1 MRTWLCVAG
10 QRVELVLPFLGQC
23 RRDSGRCCQTCTPM
37 SWDGFYS
44 KHLPSLGLRDISR
57 GIPDPHGNPSSGMPP
72 PQPGSI
78 GTPRRSCLE
87 AGSALAQGHAH
98 ACSQGAASSHAPSS
112 PRSGAGL
119 LASQTLS
126 FVSVPRFRG
135 WLVRRACALLAL
147 CSWRIPNDTPGD
159 LPARICRSR
168 RWERAEGLWGHI
180 PPPRSTPRP
189 VASHLVAG
197 ARDPGIAPVG
207 RDARGDP
214 RCASTSSIP
223 PQGAGC
229 CSGPWGRGWEQR
241 WKEKVLELLGDI
253 QAPLSLLMLRICH
266 WALLKLLSRLFLSVQ
281 LHRGQLE
288 MVLRAASTVRSRCG
302 AAAPAAGSPGAQ
314 HPSPLQPRVPLV
326 FLCPHKSQLDGPLLS
341 FVLFSQGLGVPR
353 VTVRAQGCSPRLR
366 SLLRRLGGIFLP
378 AGMEQ
383 TRGDPED
390 ALPGAVLAAYTE
402 EVLRSRQPLLIF
414 LEEPPVPLHLSAS
427 ARRWLT
433 LVQGAVRAGAVPDVL
448 LVPVGIGYDV
458 VPGGSRPEAARGA
471 QPLGIGACLWAALRA
486 LRRNLGCVRVDFAQP
501 FSLQVRQWGCS
512 LGMGLGWWDLLSP
525 SLWEAPVDPSARW
538 CSSAHCSSF
547 IPIPRSSWPKAAAGT
562 RGSRSCC
569 CCPASSARGEQ
580 DPAPVARSL
589 QGSQPR
595 FLTPLTPFSTAPQLD
610 AGNGEGWAPGSTQAT
625 SLETPEEMLV
635 TTLGLHSLS
644 DSMSCSAIMAVGIT
658 SALLLHKY
666 REGVFLSRLM
676 QDFAWLLEEIL
687 LRQRDVGFSGQLRA
701 LVQHSL
707 ILLRARLSLY
717 RLSPLGDILVIPK
730 ASAETWMEL
739 GRHSAAILPIFAGE
753 AVGACAIRALLA
765 EMLPFLEPTPPASS
779 IIFSQDELHRKTL
792 ELLRLLPPTVLGLR
806 PCQPLDCWSE
816 DVVDKLV
823 LCGLLEPEEP
833 ESGHWVCDTAPWA
846 SGRRQA
852 WARMDFS
859 DSEDE
864 APRCRCFKVRGGG
877 RSPRHPRRVRVLTLS
892 SASPP
897 IQLGEPQGSPHLL
910 LFLCRLLSPVLGT
923 YAGAVAFLER
933 THWPQP
939 EAAYVEELLQFL
951 AKEGSELP
959 NRSLALSSLQTF
971 KEMGVLEEVGGP
983 PGPLLRL
990 AQPFRSSANRERL
1003 EAFIRQFIQA

>member
-1 MRTWLCVAG
+1 GLSVPLPQMRTWLCVSG

-37 SWDGFYS
+37 SWGT
-44 KHLPSLGLRDISR
+44 LR
-57 GIPDPHGNPSSGMPP
+57 
-72 PQPGSI
+72 
-78 GTPRRSCLE
+78 PRRS
-87 AGSALAQGHAH
+87 SA
-98 ACSQGAASSHAPSS
+98 
-112 PRSGAGL
+112 
-119 LASQTLS
+119 TLP
-126 FVSVPRFRG
+126 VSVPRFRG

-147 CSWRIPNDTPGD
+147 CSWRIPNDIPGD

-180 PPPRSTPRP
+180 PPLAAPPGLWP
-189 VASHLVAG
+189 VAERG
-197 ARDPGIAPVG
+197 G
-207 RDARGDP
+207 RDRGGFFTP
-214 RCASTSSIP
+214 CFSR
-223 PQGAGC
+223 
-229 CSGPWGRGWEQR
+229 
-241 WKEKVLELLGDI
+241 
-253 QAPLSLLMLRICH
+253 RICH
-266 WALLKLLSRLFLSVQ
+266 WVLLKLLSRLFLSVQ

-288 MVLRAASTVRSRCG
+288 MVLRA
-302 AAAPAAGSPGAQ
+302 
-314 HPSPLQPRVPLV
+314 PRLPLV

-353 VTVRAQGCSPRLR
+353 VTVGAQGCSPRLR

-383 TRGDPED
+383 TRGDLED

-458 VPGGSRPEAARGA
+458 VPGGSRPEAA
-471 QPLGIGACLWAALRA
+471 PLGIGACLWAALRA
-486 LRRNLGCVRVDFAQP
+486 LRRNLGCARVDFAQP

-512 LGMGLGWWDLLSP
+512 LGVGLGCWDLLSP

-538 CSSAHCSSF
+538 CSS
-547 IPIPRSSWPKAAAGT
+547 P
-562 RGSRSCC
+562 
-569 CCPASSARGEQ
+569 
-580 DPAPVARSL
+580 
-589 QGSQPR
+589 
-595 FLTPLTPFSTAPQLD
+595 
-610 AGNGEGWAPGSTQAT
+610 
-625 SLETPEEMLV
+625 PEEMLV

-644 DSMSCSAIMAVGIT
+644 GEGWRGPSSSLAMLI
-658 SALLLHKY
+658 LLFLQ
-666 REGVFLSRLM
+666 GVFLSRLM

-707 ILLRARLSLY
+707 ILLGARLSLY

-739 GRHSAAILPIFAGE
+739 GRHSAAILPIFASE

-792 ELLRLLPPTVLGLR
+792 ELLRLLPPNVLGLR

-823 LCGLLEPEEP
+823 LCGLLEPEEVG
-833 ESGHWVCDTAPWA
+833 SGHWVCDTAPWA

-864 APRCRCFKVRGGG
+864 APRCRCFK
-877 RSPRHPRRVRVLTLS
+877 
-892 SASPP
+892 
-897 IQLGEPQGSPHLL
+897 PQGSPHLL

-971 KEMGVLEEVGGP
+971 KEIGVLEEVGGP

-990 AQPFRSSANRERL
+990 AQPFHSSANRERL